1 MVGQFISMAVIGI
14 ITTSGLLIVGAP
26 MAVALGV
33 LAGLL
38 TFIPYVGGIAAAMPA
53 LLIAFTRGG
62 HMVLSVLLVYLIAH
76 VVEGY
81 IVGPFVQ
88 HRLLYLPPA
97 LILVMQFV
105 LQLFAGIPGVML
117 ATPLMVVAMV
127 LIKELYFGQ
136 QWTEDVTEAA

>member
-1 MVGQFISMAVIGI
+1 MVGQFISMGVTGI
-14 ITTSGLLIVGAP
+14 ITISGLLMVGAP
-26 MAVALGV
+26 MALALGV

-38 TFIPYVGGIAAAMPA
+38 TFIPYVGGIVAAIPA

-62 HMVLSVLLVYLIAH
+62 HMVLSVMLVYLVAH

-97 LILVMQFV
+97 LILVTQFV
-105 LQLFAGIPGVML
+105 LEVFAGIPGVML

-136 QWTEDVTEAA
+136 RWTDELTDAA